1 MSTKR
6 NNHIP
11 PQNPKPD
18 PPTDEKRSAPPDM
31 DDKGKPVDP
40 NPPEENEE
48 GDVGTSS
55 PPDSGFFPEID
66 PEEDELAKF
75 LIAIGWL

>member
-1 MSTKR
+1 MSKKKNTR
-6 NNHIP
+6 MP
-11 PQNPKPD
+11 PKKPKPD
-18 PPTDEKRSAPPDM
+18 PPTDEKGLAPPEM

-40 NPPEENEE
+40 KPPEENEE
-48 GDVGTSS
+48 GNEGASS

-75 LIAIGWL
+75 LISIGWL